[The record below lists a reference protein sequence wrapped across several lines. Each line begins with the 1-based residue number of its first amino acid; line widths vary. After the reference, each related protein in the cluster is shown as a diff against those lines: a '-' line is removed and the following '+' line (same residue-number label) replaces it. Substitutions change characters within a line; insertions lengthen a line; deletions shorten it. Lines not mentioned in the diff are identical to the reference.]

1 MHKFL
6 VIFIVLLSVA
16 VIATGCGKKEVT
28 GSEAELG
35 MPMSVTVDGSTGTTN
50 LITKTGET
58 VEVGTSQVQP
68 NVMEPMQ
75 ASSAS
80 TASAMPTT
88 QEIQTALKNAGL
100 YTGAVDGK
108 LGPKSKKAITDFQ
121 QQNGLTADGKV
132 GSKTWEKLKTY
143 LNQNQQ

>member
-16 VIATGCGKKEVT
+16 VIATGCGKKEA
-28 GSEAELG
+28 SETDLG

-58 VEVGTSQVQP
+58 VEVGTSQIQP
-68 NVMEPMQ
+68 GVMEPMQ
-75 ASSAS
+75 SSSAS
-80 TASAMPTT
+80 AANIMPTI
-88 QEIQTALKNAGL
+88 QEIQSALKNAGL
-100 YTGAVDGK
+100 YAGAIDGK
-108 LGPKSKKAITDFQ
+108 LGPKTKAAITNFQ